1 MSQEDFCRKTRKSK
15 TPKSC
20 SKNLGIK
27 RINMPQINSPTDYKK
42 LKKIV
47 KDTLNLSS
55 EEKDINVKN
64 NIYASQKEIN
74 VSRAEDI
81 IEKIIIP
88 QKTTRKST
96 KSKLTKSKLTKS
108 KSKKHIAV
116 MLLKDS
122 KNYLVVDGHHRW
134 LAYHLLNKKNKSRSK
149 YKMYKMKSY
158 VIYVNDIITGCKIL
172 YDTLIKDK
180 HLFHKRHT
188 FKNTNK

>member
-15 TPKSC
+15 PPKSC

-47 KDTLNLSS
+47 KNTLNLSS
-55 EEKDINVKN
+55 EEKDIKVKN

-88 QKTTRKST
+88 QKTTKKSKST
-96 KSKLTKSKLTKS
+96 KSK
-108 KSKKHIAV
+108 KHIPV
-116 MLLKDS
+116 ILLKDN

-158 VIYVNDIITGCKIL
+158 VIYVKDIITGFKIL
-172 YDTLIKDK
+172 NETLIKDK

>member
-1 MSQEDFCRKTRKSK
+1 MSEEDFCRKTRKSK
-15 TPKSC
+15 RPKPC

-27 RINMPQINSPTDYKK
+27 RINMPQINTLTDYKK

-47 KDTLNLSS
+47 KDRLNLNS
-55 EEKDINVKN
+55 EEKDIKIKN

-88 QKTTRKST
+88 QKTTK
-96 KSKLTKSKLTKS
+96 
-108 KSKKHIAV
+108 KSKKHIPV
-116 MLLKDS
+116 ILLKDN

-134 LAYHLLNKKNKSRSK
+134 LAYHLLNKKNKSK
-149 YKMYKMKSY
+149 YKMKTY
-158 VIYVNDIITGCKIL
+158 VIYVKDIISGFKTL
-172 YDTLIKDK
+172 NDTLIKDK

>member
-47 KDTLNLSS
+47 KNTLNLSS
-55 EEKDINVKN
+55 EEKDIKVKN

-108 KSKKHIAV
+108 KSKKHIPV
-116 MLLKDS
+116 ILLKDS

-134 LAYHLLNKKNKSRSK
+134 LAYHLLNKKNKSSSK
-149 YKMYKMKSY
+149 YKMKSY
-158 VIYVNDIITGCKIL
+158 VIYVKDITSGFKIL
-172 YDTLIKDK
+172 NETLIKDK

>member
-47 KDTLNLSS
+47 KNTLNLSS
-55 EEKDINVKN
+55 EEKDIKVKN

-96 KSKLTKSKLTKS
+96 KSKLTKSK
-108 KSKKHIAV
+108 SKKHIPV
-116 MLLKDS
+116 ILLKDS

-134 LAYHLLNKKNKSRSK
+134 LAYHLLNKKNKSSSK
-149 YKMYKMKSY
+149 YKMKSY
-158 VIYVNDIITGCKIL
+158 VIYVKDITSGFKIL
-172 YDTLIKDK
+172 NETLIKDK